1 VELRDIEIF
10 LMLAEELHFGRTA
23 DRLHISQA
31 RVSQAIKKQERRIGG
46 ALFERTSR
54 HVRLTPIGEQL
65 RDDLRAGY
73 DTIQAGLA
81 KATDNARGVAGTLR
95 VGVMGIDSF
104 MFLGVIERFRRRNP
118 GCDLEVREVHFS
130 DAFHR
135 LRAGDVDLIVAWRP
149 IREAAITEGPV
160 AFTVGRVLIVWSDH
174 ELAGIG
180 AVSMEDLADHIFIDP
195 GPVPDYWMEAML
207 PTHTPNGR
215 LIRRTGPR
223 VSTFHEVL
231 SHVAARQCVALCGE
245 HGRLYDAPLGVAFVK
260 IHDAPPLD
268 WALAWRTGDE
278 SPLVRAFAQ
287 ATREVGPSTLHDLLE
302 NSEATSAAEVR
313 VTTDGGRR

>member
-10 LMLAEELHFGRTA
+10 LTLAEELHFGRTA

-54 HVRLTPIGEQL
+54 HVRLTPLGEQL

-81 KATDNARGVAGTLR
+81 KATDSARGVAGTLR

-104 MFLGVIERFRRRNP
+104 MFLGVIGRFRRRNP

-130 DAFHR
+130 DAFRR

-149 IREAAITEGPV
+149 IREPDITEGPIV
-160 AFTVGRVLIVWSDH
+160 FTVGRVLIVWSDH
-174 ELAGIG
+174 ELAGRDK
-180 AVSMEDLADHIFIDP
+180 VSMEDLADHAFIDP
-195 GPVPDYWMEAML
+195 RPVPDYWIDAML
-207 PTHTPNGR
+207 PTHTPSGR
-215 LIRRTGPR
+215 LIRRHGPR

-231 SHVAARQCVALCGE
+231 THVAARQCVALCGE

-268 WALAWRTGDE
+268 WALAWRTADVN
-278 SPLVRAFAQ
+278 PLVRAFAQ

-302 NSEATSAAEVR
+302 NSEGTSAAEVR
-313 VTTDGGRR
+313 ATTDGGRR